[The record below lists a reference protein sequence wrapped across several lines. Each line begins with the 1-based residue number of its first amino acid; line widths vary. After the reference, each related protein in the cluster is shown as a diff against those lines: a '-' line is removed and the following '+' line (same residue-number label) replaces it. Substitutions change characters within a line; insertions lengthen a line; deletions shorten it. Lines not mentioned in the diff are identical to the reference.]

1 MNMKKNT
8 VFFFLF
14 CAIFVLKAQ
23 NIQHDDIK
31 TVLNT
36 LDQEAAFVTYNT
48 NVLLVGE
55 SFFYKFHALNKTNKP
70 SVISRIGYIELVN
83 ESLEVVA
90 RQQLQLINGM
100 AYGDIFMP
108 TAIPSGNYKLLA
120 YTQWM
125 KNWGVDSFFQSDIT
139 IINPFQS
146 NQKAILNNSA
156 AAIAP
161 ISHLRTETNNI
172 GLSFQLEKDVFS
184 KREKVRVDFNS
195 NTDDVIHGNYTMLVR
210 KKESLSNTFL
220 ALPTTKAKP
229 TPKAL
234 PNATFYV
241 PEMRGELVCGKIIA
255 KKNLLLIDN
264 KKVALSILNT
274 DYQLKIASTDSNG
287 NFCISISDNPLDKK
301 GILQVLGD
309 DEGNYDIVL
318 NEKSGIDYGQLV
330 FKKFELDASMKQSI
344 LNRSI
349 HNQIENAFYSIK
361 PDTIKMPTKRLP
373 FYGKVGTTYLLD
385 DYTRFPSFRETVI
398 EIISNVRITNKGL
411 NKNDILV
418 TGIKENYNDGAYKP
432 LIVVDGIVVQ
442 DVDDLIGYNANKIKS
457 ITVVR
462 EKYMVGAYVFAGIF
476 DVITFEQDFAQT
488 YANSKNKE
496 IIFNTNVNHKVYFKQ
511 QYESAVAEKYS
522 HIPDYRHQLY
532 WNPEFTV
539 SAPETTFDFYTSDVS
554 GVFQVTLLGFSK
566 SGKFIQVQRNF
577 EVE

>member
-1 MNMKKNT
+1 MNIKKNT

-14 CAIFVLKAQ
+14 CAIFALKAQ
-23 NIQHDDIK
+23 NIQHNDIK

-55 SFFYKFHALNKTNKP
+55 SFFYKFHAINKTNKP

-146 NQKAILNNSA
+146 NQKAVLNNSTA
-156 AAIAP
+156 TIAP
-161 ISHLRTETNNI
+161 IPRLETVTNTT
-172 GLSFQLEKDVFS
+172 GLSLHLEKEVFS
-184 KREKVRVDFNS
+184 KREKVSVDFNS
-195 NTDDVIHGNYTMLVR
+195 NTDDIIHGNYTMLVR
-210 KKESLSNTFL
+210 KKELLLNT
-220 ALPTTKAKP
+220 LPAKAKP
-229 TPKAL
+229 IAKTPL
-234 PNATFYV
+234 NTTFFV

-255 KKNLLLIDN
+255 KKNLLLVDN

-274 DYQLKIASTDSNG
+274 DYQLKISSTDSDG

-309 DEGNYDIVL
+309 DEGNYEIVL
-318 NEKSGIDYGQLV
+318 NEKSGIDYEQLE
-330 FKKFELDASMKQSI
+330 FKKFELDSSMKQAI

-385 DYTRFPSFRETVI
+385 DYTRFPSFSETVV
-398 EIISNVRITNKGL
+398 EIIRNVRITKKGL
-411 NKNDILV
+411 NKNEILI

-457 ITVVR
+457 ITVVK

-488 YANSKNKE
+488 YTNPKIKE
-496 IIFNTNVNHKVYFKQ
+496 TVFNTNVNHKTYFKQ
-511 QYESAVAEKYS
+511 QYASSMAEKYS

-539 SAPETTFDFYTSDVS
+539 SAPENTFDFYTSDVS

>member
-1 MNMKKNT
+1 MKKNT

-23 NIQHDDIK
+23 NIQHNDIK
-31 TVLNT
+31 TVLKT
-36 LDQEAAFVTYNT
+36 LDQEAAYVTYNT

-55 SFFYKFHALNKTNKP
+55 SFFYKFHAINKTNKP

-90 RQQLQLINGM
+90 RQKLQLINGM

-125 KNWGVDSFFQSDIT
+125 KNWGVDSFFQSDIS

-146 NQKAILNNSA
+146 NQKAILKDSA
-156 AAIAP
+156 ATIAP
-161 ISHLRTETNNI
+161 IPNLKTIINNT
-172 GLSFQLEKDVFS
+172 GLSLHLEKDVFS
-184 KREKVRVDFNS
+184 KREKVSVDVNS
-195 NTDDVIHGNYTMLVR
+195 NADDIIHGNYTVLVR
-210 KKESLSNTFL
+210 KKELLSNTL
-220 ALPTTKAKP
+220 SEKAKP
-229 TPKAL
+229 IPKTPLNTK
-234 PNATFYV
+234 FFV

-255 KKNLLLIDN
+255 KKNLLLVDN

-274 DYQLKIASTDSNG
+274 DYQLKIASTDSDG

-309 DEGNYDIVL
+309 DEGNYEIVL
-318 NEKSGIDYGQLV
+318 NEKSGIDYEQLQ
-330 FKKFELDASMKQSI
+330 FKKFELDASMKQAI

-385 DYTRFPSFRETVI
+385 DYTRFPSFSETVI
-398 EIISNVRITNKGL
+398 EIIRNVRITKKGL
-411 NKNDILV
+411 NKNDILI

-462 EKYMVGAYVFAGIF
+462 EKYMLGAYVFAGIF

-488 YANSKNKE
+488 YTNPKIKE
-496 IIFNTNVNHKVYFKQ
+496 VIFNTNVNHKIYFKQ
-511 QYESAVAEKYS
+511 QYASSMVEKYS

-532 WNPEFTV
+532 WNPEFAV
-539 SAPETTFDFYTSDVS
+539 SAPENTFDFYTSDVA